1 MALRDEEET
10 KDQQDVSKKTDE
22 ENSDDPEMRQ
32 ISLVAKSVNIR
43 FGNYSMLMRAN
54 SLGISSK
61 LLALLGM
68 GPKKALVDA
77 GEEALLNSK
86 SSKVDS
92 GWD

>member
-1 MALRDEEET
+1 M
-10 KDQQDVSKKTDE
+10 
-22 ENSDDPEMRQ
+22 EMSQ
-32 ISLVAKSVNIR
+32 INLVAKSVNIR

-68 GPKKALVDA
+68 GPKKNLVDA

-86 SSKVDS
+86 SGKVDS

>member
-1 MALRDEEET
+1 M
-10 KDQQDVSKKTDE
+10 S
-22 ENSDDPEMRQ
+22 Q
-32 ISLVAKSVNIR
+32 INLVAKSLNIR

-68 GPKKALVDA
+68 DPKKNLVDA
-77 GEEALLNSK
+77 GEEELLNSK
-86 SSKVDS
+86 SGKADS